1 MDNMVRLWLQG
12 RVRGK
17 DQKVRL
23 LRAQVLFSTRLWL
36 VTVDTLTG
44 HLSGATSAQRV
55 LRLIT
60 PFREMLHPKE
70 FSELWQGGAGP
81 MPTTGTGFTCS
92 LLPWVSQQGH
102 TGKSQALEA
111 CALQADQGERT
122 WLAQSRSLCR
132 GVLVSS
138 GSCQG
143 HSGWSAVLAEG
154 WTVRQY
160 WGGRRE
166 C

>member
-1 MDNMVRLWLQG
+1 MVRLWLQG

-111 CALQADQGERT
+111 CALQADQGGKDVVSPKAGVSAEEY
-122 WLAQSRSLCR
+122 WLAQGAVR
-132 GVLVSS
+132 GIRAGQQRWLRA
-138 GSCQG
+138 G
-143 HSGWSAVLAEG
+143 L
-154 WTVRQY
+154 
-160 WGGRRE
+160 
-166 C
+166 